1 MKVKVYIR
9 VWKKKKKFY
18 SSNSNQAIKKRKK
31 KKVIKQEVEAKGFC
45 TKKRKWKKRKGSSH
59 GGNFVFGKSGI
70 I

>member
-9 VWKKKKKFY
+9 VWKKKK
-18 SSNSNQAIKKRKK
+18 NSTVLIQTKLSRKEK

>member
-1 MKVKVYIR
+1 MKWKYILECGN
-9 VWKKKKKFY
+9 KKIY
-18 SSNSNQAIKKRKK
+18 SSNSNQAIKEK

-45 TKKRKWKKRKGSSH
+45 TKKRKWKKKRKGSSH

>member
-1 MKVKVYIR
+1 ME
-9 VWKKKKKFY
+9 KKKK
-18 SSNSNQAIKKRKK
+18 NSTVLIQTKLSRKEKK